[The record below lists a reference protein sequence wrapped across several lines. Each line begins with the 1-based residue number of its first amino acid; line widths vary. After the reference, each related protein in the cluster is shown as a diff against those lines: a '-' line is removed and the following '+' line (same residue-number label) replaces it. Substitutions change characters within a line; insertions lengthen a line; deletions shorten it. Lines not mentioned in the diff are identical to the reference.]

1 MSERTLFLAWQDQG
15 ESRQWF
21 PIGRL
26 DADRA
31 LSRYS
36 FRYTGGALRAQEEA
50 YFQALPEFPEM
61 EREYLSPELFYL
73 FQNRVMKP
81 NRPDFREHIKRLG
94 LPEDSNPD
102 PFQILSV
109 SGGQRATDFYE
120 VFPQIVKNADG
131 SFATRFFLHGWRY
144 TTEFAQERL
153 NQLTSEEELY
163 VVLELN
169 NPVTRLAVQL
179 QTQDYHMIGWAPRY
193 LVSDLAR
200 AIAGSPCEYEAKVVR
215 INPAP
220 APMKQRVLI
229 ELCGNLGEHEP
240 MIGEDFLPLVDA
252 AG

>member
-1 MSERTLFLAWQDQG
+1 MSERTLFLGWQDKG
-15 ESRQWF
+15 DTGQWF

-26 DADRA
+26 DADRD
-31 LSRYS
+31 LSRYR
-36 FRYTGGALRAQEEA
+36 FRYTHGALRAQEEA
-50 YFQALPEFPEM
+50 YFLALPEFPELDK
-61 EREYLSPELFYL
+61 EYIAPQLFYL

-109 SGGQRATDFYE
+109 SGGQRATDCYE
-120 VFPQIVKNADG
+120 VFPKIAKNAEG
-131 SFATRFFLHGWRY
+131 GFTARFFLYGWRHAN
-144 TTEFAQERL
+144 EAAQNRL
-153 NQLTSEEELY
+153 ARLEPGEELY
-163 VVLELN
+163 VALDLN
-169 NPVTRLAVQL
+169 NPVAKVDVQF

-193 LVSDLAR
+193 LVSDLAK

-215 INPAP
+215 INPVP

-229 ELCGNLGEHEP
+229 ELRGNLGEHEP
-240 MIGEDFLPLVDA
+240 MIGKDFLPLVEA